1 MATNTARTRAPANSP
16 MHVPGATMKMDA
28 KAFLDRHM
36 AAFSAGDVDA
46 LVEDY
51 TDASVMITQDAT
63 LRGRDALRDFFSG
76 LLSEHLGRGPTTSP
90 WTW

>member
-1 MATNTARTRAPANSP
+1 MS
-16 MHVPGATMKMDA
+16 PGATMKMDA

-51 TDASVMITQDAT
+51 TDASVMITQEAT
-63 LRGRDALRDFFSG
+63 LRGATRFATSSAACSRST
-76 LLSEHLGRGPTTSP
+76 SGRGLTTSP
-90 WTW
+90 WTR